1 MAYGGCVIWRMAIL
15 PVERTEIALL
25 LLLSIPESL
34 SHLAHLSISSRKRL
48 TIQIT
53 TFVARTATSFVI
65 AAEIEP
71 RFSLTTLTA
80 ACHDAAVSHWSDCQT
95 FTGRNSNL

>member
-1 MAYGGCVIWRMAIL
+1 MAYGGCLIWRMAIL

-25 LLLSIPESL
+25 LPLSIPESL

-65 AAEIEP
+65 VAEIEP
-71 RFSLTTLTA
+71 VVFVDDFNGGVSRCSSQSLVRL
-80 ACHDAAVSHWSDCQT
+80 
-95 FTGRNSNL
+95 SNLHR